1 MEQRQKDSSKTRG
14 LHKAA
19 DISYNEQ
26 AGGLKQVGPILGKL
40 KRLFTV
46 DAKKDLPAGAK
57 SGSVIAFYNPTAATA
72 WLILHNEAGAPPTPA
87 AGQEDSIALKPN
99 DYTVLALGKDVNS
112 VISDVTTVVAF
123 LIEDDSVLK

>member
-1 MEQRQKDSSKTRG
+1 MEQRQKDSSKARG

-26 AGGLKQVGPILGKL
+26 AGGLKAVGPILGKL

-46 DAKKDLPAGAK
+46 DAQKSLPAGVT
-57 SGSVIAFYNPTAATA
+57 SGSIIAFYNPTATTA
-72 WLILHNEAGAPPTPA
+72 WLILHDAAGAAPTPA
-87 AGQEDSIALKPN
+87 ATQADSIALKPN

-112 VISDVTTVVAF
+112 VITDVTTVVAF
-123 LIEDDSVLK
+123 LIEDDSILK